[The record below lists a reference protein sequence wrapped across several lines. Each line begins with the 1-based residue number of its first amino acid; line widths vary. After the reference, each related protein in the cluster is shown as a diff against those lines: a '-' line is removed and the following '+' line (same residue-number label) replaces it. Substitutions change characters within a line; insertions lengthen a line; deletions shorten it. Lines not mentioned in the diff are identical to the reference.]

1 MSRLSVYIGLFSVLI
16 FLGGCALVGPDYTPP
31 KNNAPQ
37 AWQADA
43 VEFSQKGTADSH
55 TLASWWT
62 TFNDP
67 LLTQL
72 IDRALADNLD
82 LKAALARL
90 REARAR
96 RGISQASLFPTL
108 DLSGAATSSRGSG
121 RNSSVNESYSTAVDA
136 GWELDLF
143 GGVRRSVEAA
153 DAALQAGHADLQN
166 VRVSTAAEVAL
177 NYVEVRTY
185 QSRLNYAETN
195 LANLE
200 DTFALT
206 RDRAE
211 AGLDDQ
217 LAVEQSRYN
226 LENARSQL
234 PTLRTGLQE
243 AMNRLAV
250 LTGQHPGELRQSLTT
265 RQPIPVVS
273 ERIAV
278 GVPAET
284 LRRRPDVRQAERNL
298 AAQTARIGVAE
309 AELYPKFRLSGS
321 IGLETLSAGSLF
333 NLDNRTYSYGPRI
346 SWPIFDAGAIRNNIA
361 VQSALQ
367 EQALIQYQ
375 ATILGALEEVEN
387 ALTSYAENQRRWQA
401 LQKAS
406 QAARSAADIAEI
418 KYSAGLINF
427 SEVLDAQRSRLS
439 FDDSLAQ
446 SGGNITIS
454 LVTLYKALGGG
465 WSSMAEEQD
474 QTKLSQ
480 QELAK

>member
-1 MSRLSVYIGLFSVLI
+1 MSRLSVYAGLVPLLI
-16 FLGGCALVGPDYTPP
+16 LLGGCVLVGPDYVPP
-31 KNNAPQ
+31 EINASQ
-37 AWQADA
+37 NWQSAYEDIA
-43 VEFSQKGTADSH
+43 QKGPVDSQ

-67 LLTQL
+67 LLTRL

-82 LKAALARL
+82 LQSARARL

-96 RGISQASLFPTL
+96 RGFSQASLFPTL
-108 DLSGAATSSRGSG
+108 DLSGAVTRSRGSG
-121 RNSSVNESYSTAVDA
+121 ENSKVNESYSAAVDA

-153 DAALQAGHADLQN
+153 DAELQASHADLQS

-185 QSRLNYAETN
+185 QARLNYAEAN

-234 PTLRTGLQE
+234 PTLRTGLQQ

-250 LTGQHPGELRQSLTT
+250 LSGQHPGALRQSLTA
-265 RQPIPVVS
+265 RQPIPVAS
-273 ERIAV
+273 EQVAV
-278 GVPAET
+278 GVPAEA
-284 LRRRPDVRQAERNL
+284 LRRRPDIRQAERNL

-321 IGLETLSAGSLF
+321 IGLEALSAGSLF
-333 NLDNRTYSYGPRI
+333 NLDSRTYSYGPRV

-367 EQALIQYQ
+367 EQALARYQ
-375 ATILGALEEVEN
+375 STILGALEEVEN
-387 ALTSYAENQRRWQA
+387 ALTSYAENQLRRQA
-401 LQKAS
+401 LQ
-406 QAARSAADIAEI
+406 QAARAAKNAADIAQI
-418 KYSAGLINF
+418 KYAAGLINF

-439 FDDSLAQ
+439 FDDSLAR
-446 SGGNITIS
+446 SDGDVTIS

-465 WSSMAEEQD
+465 WTSMAEEQE

-480 QELAK
+480 QDFSK